1 MHRIEAYI
9 RLAIIFI
16 MIIIILYFP
25 ILMILKKKGKNI
37 IRQFGNLG
45 LCCSIFL
52 IIFATILFVPINFHP
67 EQYIINLV
75 PFNWTDDTNQII
87 VEVIPNIMMF
97 VPLGFFIP
105 VIFKNKRKLYKTTV
119 MVFLLTFSIEFFQYF
134 IGRSADINDIITNLL
149 GGIIGY
155 EIFALSNIL
164 FKNKK
169 WWIQL
174 LGSKMRRTK

>member
-16 MIIIILYFP
+16 MIITILYFP
-25 ILMILKKKGKNI
+25 VLMILKKRGKNI

-52 IIFATILFVPINFHP
+52 IIFATILFVPITFHP
-67 EQYIINLV
+67 EQYVINLV
-75 PFNWTDDTNQII
+75 PFNWEDDTNQII

-105 VIFKNKRKLYKTTV
+105 VIFKNKRKLYKTTI

-134 IGRSADINDIITNLL
+134 IGRLADINDIITNLL

-155 EIFALSNIL
+155 CIFKICNVI
-164 FKNKK
+164 FKRTK
-169 WWIQL
+169 WWNKLIDCK
-174 LGSKMRRTK
+174 GK

>member
-16 MIIIILYFP
+16 MIITILYFP
-25 ILMILKKKGKNI
+25 VLMILKKRGKNI
-37 IRQFGNLG
+37 IRQLGNLG

-52 IIFATILFVPINFHP
+52 IIFATILFIPITFHP
-67 EQYIINLV
+67 EQYVINLV
-75 PFNWTDDTNQII
+75 PFNWEDDTNQVI

-105 VIFKNKRKLYKTTV
+105 VIFKNKRKLCKTIV

-155 EIFALSNIL
+155 CIFKICNII
-164 FKNKK
+164 FIKKK
-169 WWIQL
+169 WWNKLIDC
-174 LGSKMRRTK
+174 KRK